1 MRDGAGNTRRPRA
14 LHAGLGGPTRSAL
27 PTLAERLAGCADA
40 AAVTEAAVA
49 FVQETCTGFSD
60 SQFATRLR
68 SEVASGCARSA
79 RGKPAQIQALARRI
93 TDQPNHAGVG
103 AFLQFL
109 HGAIKEQADFAGLHV
124 DYPREY
130 WEAVRLCAATDLRSG
145 LAEQARLNAQIRR
158 LPPPRAISTIHK
170 AKGLEAPNVMI
181 MPCDGATFRENDR
194 RPLYVAISRASR
206 RLTVVVSRSNPSPI
220 VET

>member
-1 MRDGAGNTRRPRA
+1 MPVWEGLRAPPCRRS
-14 LHAGLGGPTRSAL
+14 RSGWPAA
-27 PTLAERLAGCADA
+27 PTL
-40 AAVTEAAVA
+40 
-49 FVQETCTGFSD
+49 
-60 SQFATRLR
+60 LR
-68 SEVASGCARSA
+68 SPKLRWPSCRKPVPAFLIASSPRGCARSA

-93 TDQPNHAGVG
+93 IDQPNHAGVG

-145 LAEQARLNAQIRR
+145 LAEQARRNAQIRR

-206 RLTVVVSRSNPSPI
+206 RLTLVVSRSNPSPI

>member
-1 MRDGAGNTRRPRA
+1 MQAIRAALGRSMPVWEGLRAPPCRRS
-14 LHAGLGGPTRSAL
+14 RSGWPAA
-27 PTLAERLAGCADA
+27 PTLLRSPKLRWPSCRKPVPAFLTASSPRGCVARSPA
-40 AAVTEAAVA
+40 AAPGRRGESLRRFRPWRAGSSTSP
-49 FVQETCTGFSD
+49 T
-60 SQFATRLR
+60 TR
-68 SEVASGCARSA
+68 VSA
-79 RGKPAQIQALARRI
+79 P
-93 TDQPNHAGVG
+93 
-103 AFLQFL
+103 FFQFL

-206 RLTVVVSRSNPSPI
+206 RLTLVVSRSNPSPI